1 MTEDPIE
8 TSIMDKFPD
17 LRDDAFVAG
26 YDLDACYTV
35 VAREAIGVLD
45 LAVALL
51 RFGGNLTSVAR
62 ALRRSRRAV
71 EGAIARDVYL
81 TQLLTDIEAEFLDI
95 VEELHKGAALRG
107 DLATQRFFLTTK
119 GKDRGYVTRNESTGK
134 DGSPVVVHINGPD
147 ANL

>member
-17 LRDDAFVAG
+17 LRDDKFVAE
-26 YDLDACYTV
+26 YNLETCYTV

-51 RFGGNLTSVAR
+51 RFSGNLTSVAR
-62 ALRRSRRAV
+62 ALRRSRRTV

-81 TQLLTDIEAEFLDI
+81 TQLLTDIEAEFLDT

-119 GKDRGYVTRNESTGK
+119 GKDRGYVTRNENTGK
-134 DGSPVVVHINGPD
+134 DGAPVIVRIGGLD
-147 ANL
+147 ADL